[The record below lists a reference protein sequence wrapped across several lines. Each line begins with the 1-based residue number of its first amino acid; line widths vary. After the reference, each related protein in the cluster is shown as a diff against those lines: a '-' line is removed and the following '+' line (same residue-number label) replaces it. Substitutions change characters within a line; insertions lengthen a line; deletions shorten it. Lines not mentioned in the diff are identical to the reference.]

1 MKNSMKVTA
10 AMLLAALATG
20 CNDAEYDVL
29 GTHAY
34 ISESTSASS
43 AKVVIDAVDGA
54 TATVTISLTQKAEKD
69 CQFRLVADEAV
80 MDAFNQQES
89 SSYLTLPANVYT
101 MAETVTVKAG
111 SYLSDPVS
119 IHIDPLPKE
128 LIGEVYAIPLRL
140 ESTDGTVPT
149 TSNTSKFVITTES
162 IVMSSL
168 PQFNGGAGLSVDEFS
183 QVLPNFT
190 VECRFQVSNTS
201 NRNRAVFTNG
211 GSVLLRFEDP
221 QNNTADHQ
229 AHSLVQFQGEG
240 WYLNPTISF
249 TPNVWQHLAL
259 TYDGKAVT
267 LYVNGQ
273 FAGSKEGTAA
283 PEFAVAGWFG
293 GGGSN
298 GGHGTGDSW
307 WYGCKILCSELRIWS
322 VCRTA
327 AQIQNNITT
336 TSAKSAGLV
345 AYWRMNEG
353 SGNVFEDCTGNGH
366 TLRTTKTPTWV
377 EGILSTDTATPWK

>member
-1 MKNSMKVTA
+1 MKNSMKATA
-10 AMLLAALATG
+10 ALLLAALAAG

-43 AKVVIDAVDGA
+43 AKVVIDAVNGA
-54 TATVTISLTQKAEKD
+54 TATVTVSLTQKAEKD
-69 CQFRLVADEAV
+69 TEFRLVADEAV
-80 MDAFNQQES
+80 MEAFNKQES
-89 SSYLTLPANVYT
+89 SSYVTLPENVYT

-111 SYLSDPVS
+111 SYLSDPVN

-128 LIGEVYAIPLRL
+128 LVGEVYAIPLRL
-140 ESTDGTVPT
+140 ESADGAVPT

-168 PQFNGGAGLSVDEFS
+168 PQFTSGAGLVADGFP
-183 QVLPNFT
+183 QTLPNFT
-190 VECRFQVSNTS
+190 VECRFQVSNTA

-221 QNNTADHQ
+221 QNPTTEHK

-273 FAGSKEGTAA
+273 FAGSKEGVAA
-283 PEFAVAGWFG
+283 PEFGAAYWFG
-293 GGGSN
+293 GDAG
-298 GGHGTGDSW
+298 GGHGTGNSW
-307 WYGCKILCSELRIWS
+307 WSGCKILCAELRIWS

-336 TSAKSAGLV
+336 TSAKSADLV

-366 TLRTTKTPTWV
+366 TLRTTKTPVWV
-377 EGILSTDTATPWK
+377 EGILSTDTATPWM

>member
-1 MKNSMKVTA
+1 MKNSMKATA
-10 AMLLAALATG
+10 ALLLAALAAG

-43 AKVVIDAVDGA
+43 AKVVIDAVNGA
-54 TATVTISLTQKAEKD
+54 TATVTVSLTQKAEKD
-69 CQFRLVADEAV
+69 TEFRLVADEAV
-80 MDAFNQQES
+80 MEAFNKQES
-89 SSYLTLPANVYT
+89 SSYVTLPENVYT
-101 MAETVTVKAG
+101 MAETVTVKAS
-111 SYLSDPVS
+111 SYLSDPVN

-128 LIGEVYAIPLRL
+128 LVGEVYAIPLRL
-140 ESTDGTVPT
+140 ESADGAVPT

-168 PQFNGGAGLSVDEFS
+168 PQFTSGAGLVADGFP
-183 QVLPNFT
+183 QTLPNFT
-190 VECRFQVSNTS
+190 VECRFQISNTA

-221 QNNTADHQ
+221 QNNTTDHK

-273 FAGSKEGTAA
+273 FAGSKEGVAA
-283 PEFAVAGWFG
+283 PEFGVAYWFG
-293 GGGSN
+293 GDAG
-298 GGHGTGDSW
+298 GGHGTGNSW
-307 WYGCKILCSELRIWS
+307 WSGCKILCAELRIWS

-336 TSAKSAGLV
+336 TSAKSADLV

-366 TLRTTKTPTWV
+366 TLRTTKTPVWV
-377 EGILSTDTATPWK
+377 EGILSTDTATPWM

>member
-1 MKNSMKVTA
+1 MKATA
-10 AMLLAALATG
+10 ALLLAALAAG

-43 AKVVIDAVDGA
+43 AKVVIDAVNGA
-54 TATVTISLTQKAEKD
+54 TATVTVSLTQKAEKD
-69 CQFRLVADEAV
+69 TEFRLVADEAV
-80 MDAFNQQES
+80 MEAFNKQES
-89 SSYLTLPANVYT
+89 SSYVTLPENVYT

-111 SYLSDPVS
+111 SYLSDPVN

-128 LIGEVYAIPLRL
+128 LVGEVYAIPLRL
-140 ESTDGTVPT
+140 ESADGAVPT

-168 PQFNGGAGLSVDEFS
+168 PQFTSGAGLVADGFP
-183 QVLPNFT
+183 QTLPNFT
-190 VECRFQVSNTS
+190 VECRFQISNTA

-221 QNNTADHQ
+221 QNNTSDHK

-273 FAGSKEGTAA
+273 FAGSKEGVAA
-283 PEFAVAGWFG
+283 PEFGAAYWFG
-293 GGGSN
+293 GDAG
-298 GGHGTGDSW
+298 GGHGTGNSW
-307 WYGCKILCSELRIWS
+307 WSGCKILCAELRIWS

-336 TSAKSAGLV
+336 TSAKSADLV

-366 TLRTTKTPTWV
+366 TLRTTKTPVWV
-377 EGILSTDTATPWK
+377 EGILSTDTATPWM